1 MYATAGNCFVRSGV
15 TKMPEMTT
23 SHFFAARAGSRPE
36 NAVCTNVAVPPISFA
51 IAAAMSM
58 SKPTGLP
65 AVVVDSIGGKV
76 GSSQ

>member
-1 MYATAGNCFVRSGV
+1 M
-15 TKMPEMTT
+15 
-23 SHFFAARAGSRPE
+23 
-36 NAVCTNVAVPPISFA
+36 CTNVAVPPICFP